1 MIAVWGWALLLAQG
15 GLAAPD
21 PGAASALVAGP
32 VAHPAHL
39 PADSAQLLGD
49 ARTAQ
54 ARFERLRIRNAPYT
68 WGWSQGE
75 CTERVGRLCLQLSGT
90 GREPDPWATGRQ
102 VEPEGETVI
111 EARAELLEE
120 LERVAREIPGDPW
133 VVGQWVRY
141 LGEAGDWKDALEAA
155 RGCRSTRPGWCD
167 SLEALA
173 AHGLGEMDEAER
185 LHRRAIEQMDPEE
198 REARLDPEW
207 LVDVETWRALRD
219 LDGAERD
226 ALVERIWRRANPWFS
241 TPVNELWVEHL
252 SRHTRAE
259 IREGT
264 RTPYGF
270 NWGRDLAQILV
281 RFGEESGFERI
292 RETSLQLG
300 PPPVIGRGQVGAR
313 FLLPS
318 ARALLDQEAP
328 EPSDF
333 STEGLVARSLH
344 RAGVTHRIRDLEAQV
359 ARFQRGDSLLVAAAW
374 RYPPPPEG
382 HEYWEGVAADTLPPP
397 RPRLPESALLL
408 QPWDPPLGWNG
419 EHERMRELVRGSR
432 PVAGGEG
439 EAGGYAL
446 SLGSPGTKLLSI
458 EVREPERARG
468 WRYRDRVVP
477 VSHRA
482 AESSESSESLESSGS
497 SETSGAPGQL
507 SVSDLLLLEIRP
519 DAEIVGRDEPPSD
532 GVITDSD
539 GTIESVV
546 PRAAPSLRLAPA
558 PVELAWE
565 VYGLGEPVEYL
576 TVLLEVGSSE
586 RGVFRRL
593 GEALRIVGARTP
605 TRIRWEERVE
615 VGEAPGSPLFRRLGV
630 DLSDLSS
637 GVHELRLEVSLANGE
652 RAEATLRIEI
662 DPSSD

>member
-21 PGAASALVAGP
+21 PGAASVLVAGP
-32 VAHPAHL
+32 VAHPVHL
-39 PADSAQLLGD
+39 SADSAQLLGD

-120 LERVAREIPGDPW
+120 LERVAREIPGDHW

-141 LGEAGDWKDALEAA
+141 LGEAGDWEAA
-155 RGCRSTRPGWCD
+155 REAARECRSTRPGWCD

-173 AHGLGEMDEAER
+173 AHGLGEMAEAER
-185 LHRRAIEQMDPEE
+185 LHRRAIEQMDPDQ

-207 LVDVETWRALRD
+207 LVDVETWRTLRG

-226 ALVERIWRRANPWFS
+226 ALVERIWYRANPWFS
-241 TPVNELWVEHL
+241 TPFNELWIEHL
-252 SRHTRAE
+252 SRHIRAE

-318 ARALLDQEAP
+318 ARALLDEEAP
-328 EPSDF
+328 APSDF

-344 RAGVTHRIRDLEAQV
+344 RAGETHRIRGLEAQV

-397 RPRLPESALLL
+397 RPRSPQTALLL
-408 QPWDPPLGWNG
+408 QPWSPPPEWNG
-419 EHERMRELVRGSR
+419 EPERMRELVLGSR
-432 PVAGGEG
+432 PAEGDGG

-446 SLGSPGTKLLSI
+446 SLGSAGPKLLSI

-477 VSHRA
+477 VSQGA
-482 AESSESSESLESSGS
+482 AESSDPLESSGPAQ
-497 SETSGAPGQL
+497 TSGSPGQL

-519 DAEIVGRDEPPSD
+519 DAETVGRYEPPGD
-532 GVITDSD
+532 GVMTDSD
-539 GTIESVV
+539 GTIESVI
-546 PRAAPSLRLAPA
+546 PRAASSLRLPPA

-565 VYGLGEPVEYL
+565 VYGLRESVEHL
-576 TVLLEVGSSE
+576 TVVLEVGHSE

-593 GEALRIVGARTP
+593 GEALRVVGARTP
-605 TRIRWEERVE
+605 TRIRWEEWVDS
-615 VGEAPGSPLFRRLGV
+615 GEAPGAPRFRRLAV

-652 RAEATLRIEI
+652 RAEATLEIEI
-662 DPSSD
+662 DPSSG